1 MLNFVYVYNLTTM
14 RNLIYIALGIIMF
27 SSVSPANCTTYI
39 QNRNLIFSSDG
50 KSYTKCGNTVFS
62 SDGKNY
68 TKSGNTLFSS
78 DGKSYTKSGNIVFS
92 SDGKSYT
99 KCGNT
104 IFSSDGKSYTH
115 LKNITFQ
122 ENTSNITKPTK
133 SNYYNIT
140 NTEEIYK
147 TTPLSNNF
155 YTSENISQYQ

>member
-1 MLNFVYVYNLTTM
+1 MYNLTTM
-14 RNLIYIALGIIMF
+14 RNLIYIALVIIVF
-27 SSVSPANCTTYI
+27 SNASPANCTTYI
-39 QNRNLIFSSDG
+39 QNGNLIFSSDG

-78 DGKSYTKSGNIVFS
+78 DGKSYT
-92 SDGKSYT
+92 
-99 KCGNT
+99 
-104 IFSSDGKSYTH
+104 H

-122 ENTSNITKPTK
+122 ENTSNTTKPTK

-140 NTEEIYK
+140 NTEETHK

-155 YTSENISQYQ
+155 YTSEKHIPISIKLFRHLQNLSDTSH

>member
-1 MLNFVYVYNLTTM
+1 MYNLTTM

-39 QNRNLIFSSDG
+39 QNGNLI
-50 KSYTKCGNTVFS
+50 
-62 SDGKNY
+62 
-68 TKSGNTLFSS
+68 
-78 DGKSYTKSGNIVFS
+78 FS

-122 ENTSNITKPTK
+122 ENTSNTTKPTK

-140 NTEEIYK
+140 NTEETHK

-155 YTSENISQYQ
+155 YTSEKHIPISIKLFRHLQNLSDTSH